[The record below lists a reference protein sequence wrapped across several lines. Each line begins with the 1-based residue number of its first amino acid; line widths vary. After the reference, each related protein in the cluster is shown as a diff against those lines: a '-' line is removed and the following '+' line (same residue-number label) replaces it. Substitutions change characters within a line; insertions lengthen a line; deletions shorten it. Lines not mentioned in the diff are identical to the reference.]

1 LNPLLKLYMFEQW
14 IQDQREH
21 YDLKKNIAI
30 LIGSFSNPE
39 AAKKM
44 LNASDSTIS
53 TSDEDF
59 EGSWKMVQKP
69 VGRRKR
75 RLTNG

>member
-1 LNPLLKLYMFEQW
+1 MFEQW

-21 YDLKKNIAI
+21 YELKKNIAI

-44 LNASDSTIS
+44 LNVDGSTVT

-59 EGSWKMVQKP
+59 ESSWKMVKKP
-69 VGRRKR
+69 TGRRR
-75 RLTNG
+75 RLTNGS